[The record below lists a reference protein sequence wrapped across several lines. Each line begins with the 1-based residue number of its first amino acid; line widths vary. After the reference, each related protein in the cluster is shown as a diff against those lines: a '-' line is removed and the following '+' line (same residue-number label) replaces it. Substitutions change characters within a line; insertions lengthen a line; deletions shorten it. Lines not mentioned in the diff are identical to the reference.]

1 MATVITVTASEFTPV
16 MATTAIGT
24 AITAGGV
31 MVIATAVGTE
41 ATPWGVFD
49 SATLAVRRSLKRT
62 PLVEIAQ
69 EAEAASDV
77 STTAGR
83 IHRDDD

>member
-1 MATVITVTASEFTPV
+1 MVTVSAFTPV
-16 MATTAIGT
+16 MVTATVMAIGT
-24 AITAGGV
+24 AIIAGGV

-49 SATLAVRRSLKRT
+49 SATLAVRRSLNRT
-62 PLVEIAQ
+62 PLLEIAQ
-69 EAEAASDV
+69 EAEAARDV

-83 IHRDDD
+83 IQRDDD